1 MDVHGFDAS
10 DLIYNNLDH
19 LFVHAYVLSTIFAK
33 AGMHFEMDIMGCWG
47 SLSTASHID
56 KRFTTTKKN
65 RADKKNHFTFTFG
78 KINNQKNEMK

>member
-19 LFVHAYVLSTIFAK
+19 LFVHAYVLSIIFAK

-56 KRFTTTKKN
+56 KRFTTTTKN
-65 RADKKNHFTFTFG
+65 RADKKTTSHLHLG
-78 KINNQKNEMK
+78 K

>member
-1 MDVHGFDAS
+1 MFNGFDAS

-47 SLSTASHID
+47 SLNTASHFD
-56 KRFTTTKKN
+56 KRFTTKIGQTKKTTS
-65 RADKKNHFTFTFG
+65 HLHLG
-78 KINNQKNEMK
+78 K